1 MGVFFPQVLRFL
13 CLILLLSQVA
23 CRYSP
28 PSPPCAP
35 VQLSGPPAPA
45 PAPAPRPPPPQG
57 RFGDMPRRP
66 PPPPP
71 GRSSGRP

>member
-1 MGVFFPQVLRFL
+1 MGMSFPHVLRLL

-28 PSPPCAP
+28 PSPPFSPIRLSTPPPP
-35 VQLSGPPAPA
+35 V
-45 PAPAPRPPPPQG
+45 PRPPPPFEG

-71 GRSSGRP
+71 ARSGRP

>member
-1 MGVFFPQVLRFL
+1 MGMSFPHVLRLL
-13 CLILLLSQVA
+13 CLVLLLSQVA

-35 VQLSGPPAPA
+35 IRLSAPPAPA
-45 PAPAPRPPPPQG
+45 PPPPQG